1 MSHPAYC
8 TYGNTCQSSTWPG
21 EQAFLSDNGPV
32 TDPRA
37 HALRERYHAAF
48 AASEVPV
55 PVESIAEDLLGL
67 TVEEAE
73 DLPASGVLVP
83 SRREIWLNSSER
95 DSEGRLR
102 FTLAHEI
109 GHWVCH
115 SQSEAAPPVLCR
127 SEDVTVGAG
136 RALEREANVFAAELL
151 MPESVVRRVF
161 AETSRIDDVAQAF
174 KVSPQAMHWR
184 LFNFGLVTERPA

>member
-1 MSHPAYC
+1 
-8 TYGNTCQSSTWPG
+8 
-21 EQAFLSDNGPV
+21 LSDNGPV
-32 TDPRA
+32 TDKRA

-67 TVEEAE
+67 TVEEAG
-73 DLPASGVLVP
+73 DLPASGLLVP

-127 SEDVTVGAG
+127 SEDVTLGAG

-151 MPESVVRRVF
+151 MPESAVRKVF
-161 AETSRIDDVAQAF
+161 AETSRIDDVAEAF
-174 KVSPQAMHWR
+174 NVSPQAMHWR
-184 LFNFGLVTERPA
+184 LFNFGLVAERPA